1 MCVCLFVRRK
11 ERQEQLLAKERLLEE
26 KRLEKIRI
34 EEERIQQEQLQLQQE
49 EQSKIQKQQE
59 KIQREQYK
67 KLLRKS
73 KQTLRKSVSASFDQ
87 DLLLLQ
93 QQQADMDKLEDEV
106 NEKNNEQQPL
116 WNDLYDLNQ
125 DIDYLCTRL
134 TLEEIN
140 ALNENLTEYASD
152 NDEYGGSHRLL
163 LEFLHQHIQEQ
174 KVKEQADSAANGNN
188 VVKLATNTANTTNVW
203 STAELSTLIKA
214 MKKYPMGGAGRWDA
228 ICSMI
233 NHNCTL
239 AVPRT
244 RQECIDKYNSMLKKQ
259 QLQNKNNNNNNSSMG
274 TTSNG
279 VPDVAVT
286 TATTNSTTG
295 HTTTSNGG
303 ATNVDMGDTTSLKQQ
318 QSTDDAI
325 DDANDANHSETWST
339 DQDQLLQEALLLYP
353 ATMEKNE
360 RWSLIA
366 SHIPNKN
373 KKACVQRF
381 KTIRQEIISSQQ
393 APSSTSK

>member
-1 MCVCLFVRRK
+1 VYLFVRRK

-26 KRLEKIRI
+26 KRLEKMRI

-87 DLLLLQ
+87 DLLLLQQ

-163 LEFLHQHIQEQ
+163 LEFVYQHIQEQ

-228 ICSMI
+228 ICNMI

-259 QLQNKNNNNNNSSMG
+259 QLQNKNNNNSSMG

-279 VPDVAVT
+279 VPDAAVT
-286 TATTNSTTG
+286 TANTNATTG
-295 HTTTSNGG
+295 HTTASNGG
-303 ATNVDMGDTTSLKQQ
+303 ATNVDTGDTTSLKQQ